1 MTSGYLRYPHVHDQ
15 QLVFVADDDLW
26 LGNLAGGRA
35 HRLTSH
41 QAPPRSPRFSPSGT
55 QVAYVSS
62 VHGGW
67 DLHVVDLAGGEHR
80 LTWLGSR
87 RMHVSGWL
95 DDEHVILASNHAE
108 ANPVLTGLY
117 KVALDGRMER
127 LPWGPAMGAAVHD
140 DGRSVVVSPNFRG
153 PEGWKRY
160 RGGMANRLWLSDRN
174 RNKWTRFLGEQT
186 ASLAS
191 PFWFGE
197 RIGFTSDL
205 GATDGALG
213 EQAQVFSAR
222 PDGSDLT
229 QHTSHTF
236 DEGYVRDATTD
247 GATIVYHARGQIYAL
262 DPLAGTTRRVALDV
276 ALGAPAAVDLVP
288 TERVETIAPDHGGDG
303 SILDWRGTAWYLT
316 HRGGPARALSA
327 LHGVRIREPIVLGR
341 SGKAAWATDAEGD
354 DCLEIAQ
361 FDGDGDPRR
370 IAHDKLGRVLMLAS
384 NLEGTMVG
392 VVSHDGSIRTVDV
405 ARGTVTQLGASANG
419 EATGLVFSPDGRY
432 LVWREAIAEEG
443 MLGRLVGHDT
453 QEGEGFVLTRGQ
465 FNDFSPAFSP
475 DGKYLYFL
483 SSRTIDPT
491 YDELAFDLSFTHTV
505 RPWVIPLRAEDQAPF
520 GPSADG
526 WNISEETDP
535 KKDDDKNAPED
546 EKPEAVVFDVDGA
559 EERMVPLP
567 VSSGRYADL
576 GTTAGGVMWRRP
588 APYTGVLGAG
598 KASGDDHKDSIEYY
612 DLGKRKLTT
621 VVEGCDGAAVS
632 GDGKQLVVRNGD
644 EVWVQSAEA
653 KPEDDDKVVVDLARL
668 RRRVNPRD
676 EWRQMFDENTRLM
689 RDHFWREDMDGAD
702 WLGIARAYR
711 PLVERLAT
719 HDDLVDVLWET
730 VGELNTSHAYVSAP
744 EGAKEPGRGWLGAEF
759 GRNNKGEVTI
769 QRILTGESSDP
780 DARSPLR
787 AAGVAAKEGDV
798 ITAVDGQSTMQVPD
812 IGMLLQGA
820 AEKVVELSLVR
831 GRMKRRVAVV
841 PVASEAGLRYHE
853 WVARC
858 AAYVEEASGGRVGYV
873 HVPDM
878 TATGW
883 AEFHRLIGIATRKEA
898 VIADVRF
905 NSGGHTSELIIE
917 RLARKVTGWSF
928 GRHFRD
934 ALPYPHQGIR
944 GPLVFVTNPYAGSDG
959 DIVTAVAQNLDLG
972 PVVGERSWGGTVGID
987 GRFQLVDGTDVTQPR
1002 YGSYFRDQGFG
1013 LENRGTEP
1021 DIEVTMGP
1029 ADWESDADVQLDRA
1043 IEEALHRLEAE
1054 PAAQPPA
1061 FGPPRFGSR

>member
-1 MTSGYLRYPHVHDQ
+1 MTSGYLRYPHVHGQ
-15 QLVFVADDDLW
+15 QLVFIADDDLW
-26 LGNLAGGRA
+26 LGELSGGRA

-41 QAPPRSPRFSPSGT
+41 QAPARSPRFSPSGT
-55 QVAYVSS
+55 RVAYVSS

-67 DLHVVDLAGGEHR
+67 DLHVVDLDGGEHR

-87 RMHVSGWL
+87 RMQVAGWL
-95 DDEHVILASNHAE
+95 DDEHVVIASNHAE
-108 ANPVLTGLY
+108 PNPVLTSLY
-117 KVALDGRMER
+117 SVAFDGQMQR
-127 LPWGPAMGAAVHD
+127 LPWGPAMAAAIHS
-140 DGRSVVVSPNFRG
+140 DGRTVVASPNFRG

-160 RGGMANRLWLSDRN
+160 RGGMANRLWISDGGRHH
-174 RNKWTRFLGEQT
+174 WTRLLGEQT
-186 ASLAS
+186 ASLSA
-191 PFWFGE
+191 PFWFE
-197 RIGFTSDL
+197 DRICFTSDL
-205 GATDGALG
+205 GAAEGRMG
-213 EQAQVFSAR
+213 EQAQLWSAN

-229 QHTSHTF
+229 QHTSHSF
-236 DEGYVRDATTD
+236 DDGYVRDATTD
-247 GATIVYHARGQIYAL
+247 GVTIVYHARGRLHAL
-262 DPLAGTTRRVALDV
+262 DSLSAEPRQLEIDV
-276 ALGAPAAVDLVP
+276 ALGDPIALDLVP
-288 TERVETIAPDHGGDG
+288 PERLEAVAPDHGGDG
-303 SILDWRGTAWYLT
+303 SVVDWRGTAWYLT

-327 LHGVRIREPIVLGR
+327 LPGVRIREPIMLGA

-354 DCLEIAQ
+354 DCIEIASV
-361 FDGDGDPRR
+361 DADGDPRR
-370 IAHDKLGRVLMLAS
+370 IAHDQVGRVLMLAS
-384 NLEGTMVG
+384 NAEGTMVG
-392 VVSHDGSIRTVDV
+392 VVSHDGAIRTVDL
-405 ARGTVTQLGASANG
+405 AKGTVTQVGDSANG

-432 LVWREAIAEEG
+432 LVWREAVAEEG

-453 QEGEGFVLTRGQ
+453 QSGEGFVLTRGQ
-465 FNDFSPAFSP
+465 FNDFSPAFSA

-483 SSRTIDPT
+483 SSRTIDPS
-491 YDELAFDLSFTHTV
+491 YDELAFDLHFTHTV

-526 WNISEETDP
+526 WNISEETEP
-535 KKDDDKNAPED
+535 KKEEGKDKTEED
-546 EKPEAVVFDVDGA
+546 KSELVVFDVDGA

-567 VSSGRYADL
+567 VSSGRYVDL
-576 GTTAGGVMWRRP
+576 RTTANGVLWRQP

-598 KASGDDHKDSIEYY
+598 KAGAEDHKDTIEYY

-632 GDGKQLVVRNGD
+632 GDGKQLVVRSGE

-653 KPEDDDKVVVDLARL
+653 KPEDDDKVGVDLGRL
-668 RRRVNPRD
+668 RRRINPRD

-689 RDHFWREDMDGAD
+689 RDHFWREDMDGSA
-702 WLGIARAYR
+702 WLDIARAYR

-719 HDDLVDVLWET
+719 HDDLVDLLWET
-730 VGELNTSHAYVSAP
+730 VGELNTSHAYVIPP
-744 EGAKEPGRGWLGAEF
+744 EGTNQPGRGWLGAEF

-769 QRILTGESSDP
+769 RRILQGESSDP

-820 AEKVVELSLVR
+820 ADKVVELSLVR

-858 AAYVEEASGGRVGYV
+858 AAYVDEQSGGRVGYV

-883 AEFHRLIGIATRKEA
+883 AEFHRLIGLATRKEA
-898 VIADVRF
+898 VVADVRF

-917 RLARKVTGWSF
+917 RLARRVLGWSL
-928 GRHFRD
+928 GRHYED
-934 ALPYPHQGIR
+934 PMPYPHQGIR

-959 DIVTAVAQNLDLG
+959 DIVTAVAQNLGLG

-1002 YGSYFRDQGFG
+1002 YGSYFHQQGWG
-1013 LENRGTEP
+1013 LENWGTEP
-1021 DIEVTMGP
+1021 DIEVPEGP
-1029 ADWESDADVQLDRA
+1029 SEWESEADVQLDRA
-1043 IEEALHRLEAE
+1043 ISEALRRLAE
-1054 PAAQPPA
+1054 DPAAQPPA
-1061 FGPPRFGSR
+1061 LDAPRFGS